1 MKKEP
6 KAMIRT
12 PVKDLKK
19 SDSIEH
25 YNAVLLEDIKSKM
38 EQVIEVTET
47 TKESIHKEMNEFR
60 EEVNQRFDMVESVV
74 RAHSGQL
81 QNIEITLAGH
91 GRQLTD
97 HGKQLTDHGKQL
109 TDHGKQL
116 TDHGKQLTDHGK
128 QLTEINK
135 HVTEHD
141 TRFDKLETDVKEIK
155 VTVKRLDEKMSDDHE
170 ERIAA
175 LEKSLTAHA

>member
-109 TDHGKQL
+109 T
-116 TDHGKQLTDHGK
+116 
-128 QLTEINK
+128 EINK